1 MAGEGER
8 GDWRQRFTPSHPSS
22 PPPTHP
28 PTHPRPLPPPPS
40 TPSAGAASCALLR
53 RAKLSI
59 RSIRFFSRCVSLS
72 LIDMLSLFWALLFLY
87 SLLWLSVLSLPFAS
101 SFLPAGR
108 CVSLSLVGW
117 SVGRLVGRSVGRWVG
132 RSVGRSDDR
141 SVGRPAKGRDRTE
154 SHNKEYKK
162 RRAQKRES
170 TNNSM
175 PKVST
180 FVTC

>member
-117 SVGRLVGRSVGRWVG
+117 SVGRSVGRWVG
-132 RSVGRSDDR
+132 RSDGRTIGRSGGPQR
-141 SVGRPAKGRDRTE
+141 EGTEQRATTRNTRKEGPSKGR
-154 SHNKEYKK
+154 
-162 RRAQKRES
+162 AFQ
-170 TNNSM
+170 
-175 PKVST
+175 
-180 FVTC
+180 